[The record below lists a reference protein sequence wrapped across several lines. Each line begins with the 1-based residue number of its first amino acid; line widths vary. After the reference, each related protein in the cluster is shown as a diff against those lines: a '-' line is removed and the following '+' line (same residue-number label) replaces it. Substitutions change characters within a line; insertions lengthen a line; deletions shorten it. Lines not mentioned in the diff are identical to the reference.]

1 MIQLPFVYFR
11 RAHLVI
17 LSYLD
22 SHQEGRRADLEVC
35 VRGNVP
41 FVCYLDINEMLVFIC
56 TIVELAFLRPE
67 LSVLHTFF
75 VFHCPIPI
83 QRINWSVVVNPARND
98 IWCTL

>member
-1 MIQLPFVYFR
+1 MMKLPFVYFR

-41 FVCYLDINEMLVFIC
+41 FVCYLDINEMLVFY
-56 TIVELAFLRPE
+56 LYNSRASF
-67 LSVLHTFF
+67 S
-75 VFHCPIPI
+75 
-83 QRINWSVVVNPARND
+83 PARAVCLAYLFRLSLSNTD
-98 IWCTL
+98 PTNQLVRRGEPGKE